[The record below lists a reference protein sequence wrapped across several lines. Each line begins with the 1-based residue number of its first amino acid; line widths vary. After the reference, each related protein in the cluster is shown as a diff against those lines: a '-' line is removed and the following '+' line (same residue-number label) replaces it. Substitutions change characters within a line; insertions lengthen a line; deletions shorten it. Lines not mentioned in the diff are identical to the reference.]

1 MIGNDLVDLNL
12 AATESNW
19 QRKGFLDKV
28 FTEIEQDLIINSND
42 SFKMVWLLWS
52 MKESAYKVYV
62 QQFEKR
68 FFAPQ
73 KFQCTFTSNTTGIVK
88 IHQNEFITQSIITD
102 KYIAT
107 TATLNYD
114 EPLLVDNFH
123 LKNSSYKSQHKNCY
137 TKLKN
142 ILSNKMNLPLN
153 EISIRKNNV
162 GVPRIYFNDNM
173 LQISFSISH
182 HGNYGGYAILN

>member
-1 MIGNDLVDLNL
+1 MIGNDIVDLKL
-12 AATESNW
+12 AYIDSNW

-28 FTEIEQDLIINSND
+28 FTDAEQDLILNANN

-73 KFQCTFTSNTTGIVK
+73 KFQCTLTSNTKGIVK
-88 IHQNEFITQSIITD
+88 IHQIEYITKSIITN

-114 EPLLVDNFH
+114 DPLLVENFH
-123 LKNSSYKSQHKNCY
+123 LKNSSFKSQHNNCY
-137 TKLKN
+137 TNLKKA
-142 ILSNKMNLPLN
+142 ISNKMNFPLKG
-153 EISIRKNNV
+153 IIIRKNNV
-162 GVPRIYFNDNM
+162 GVPRIFFNDKK
-173 LQISFSISH
+173 QEISFTISH